1 VLYNKSTIRINM
13 GSTTLVENTHPH
25 TDIEVVNSNENS
37 AQGTISFFNN
47 RVGGNELED
56 FTNMDE
62 EDFSDVDQDESLNSK
77 KSGSQRKPKTT
88 LRKDPTHNKNR
99 YKFSKIEDEILISKF
114 LDKIKD
120 QPADSLKILHAVK
133 E

>member
-1 VLYNKSTIRINM
+1 M
-13 GSTTLVENTHPH
+13 GSNTHVENTHPH

-37 AQGTISFFNN
+37 AQGTISIFNN
-47 RVGGNELED
+47 RVGGNDLED